1 LTNFQALL
9 ESAKHRGVKPI
20 FEDFYNMHRAPAK
33 LDVPDFEMWDEFLQY
48 RYDLHFSEIFTEAN
62 LTTRGSGTGN
72 VQIPWFDNVAYV
84 DL

>member
-1 LTNFQALL
+1 
-9 ESAKHRGVKPI
+9 
-20 FEDFYNMHRAPAK
+20 
-33 LDVPDFEMWDEFLQY
+33 
-48 RYDLHFSEIFTEAN
+48 